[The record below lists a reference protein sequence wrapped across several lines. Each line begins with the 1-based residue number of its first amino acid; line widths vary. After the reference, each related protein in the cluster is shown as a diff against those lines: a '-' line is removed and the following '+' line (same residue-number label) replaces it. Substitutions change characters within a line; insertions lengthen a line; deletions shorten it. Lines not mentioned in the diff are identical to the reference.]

1 MRRCGRGFG
10 IRRAGG
16 TVAIALGVGLAVI
29 CPGLTAGAAPVSPA
43 APGPSTTTT
52 TEAPTTTAPPATTT
66 TTVPATTTAPPT
78 STSSTH
84 PARTTTTPSTT
95 TPHKTSTS
103 SNTPWALIAVI
114 VVLVVAIVLVAL
126 LIRSRRKKGVEAEWH
141 RAVVP
146 ALSDAQLARDAVL
159 SDNAMS
165 GDPTLR
171 GAVDVQVERA
181 AVALERAA
189 RAAPDAQAA
198 GLATEAAGSLR
209 GPGLRR
215 RGRSAAP
222 SGSLRSHRRPV
233 GRGRRGPAGP
243 EFGAERGPVEALH
256 PHRGSLPVPAAPAD
270 RRRPESI
277 GPGGGTHRPPPPMS
291 SGANR
296 R

>member
-1 MRRCGRGFG
+1 MRRCGRGVG
-10 IRRAGG
+10 IRWAGG
-16 TVAIALGVGLAVI
+16 TAAIALVVGLAVM
-29 CPGLTAGAAPVSPA
+29 CPGLIAGAAPVSPA
-43 APGPSTTTT
+43 APGQSTTT

-66 TTVPATTTAPPT
+66 TTTVPVTTTAPPT

-95 TPHKTSTS
+95 TPHTTSTS

-171 GAVDVQVERA
+171 GAVDVQVEKA
-181 AVALERAA
+181 AVALERVA

-209 GPGLRR
+209 GL
-215 RGRSAAP
+215 AFA
-222 SGSLRSHRRPV
+222 
-233 GRGRRGPAGP
+233 
-243 EFGAERGPVEALH
+243 VEADRLLH
-256 PHRGSLPVPAAPAD
+256 QGASAPTGVQLAEAD
-270 RRRPESI
+270 EARRARNSEL
-277 GPGGGTHRPPPPMS
+277 
-291 SGANR
+291 SGALSR
-296 R
+296 LSTRIGAPPRSRGTR

>member
-1 MRRCGRGFG
+1 MRRCGRGVG
-10 IRRAGG
+10 IRWAGG
-16 TVAIALGVGLAVI
+16 TAAIALVVGLAVM
-29 CPGLTAGAAPVSPA
+29 CPGLIAGAAPVSPA
-43 APGPSTTTT
+43 APGQSTTT

-66 TTVPATTTAPPT
+66 TTVPVTTTAPPT

-95 TPHKTSTS
+95 TPHTTSTS

-171 GAVDVQVERA
+171 GAVDVQVEKA
-181 AVALERAA
+181 AVALERVA

-209 GPGLRR
+209 GL
-215 RGRSAAP
+215 AFA
-222 SGSLRSHRRPV
+222 
-233 GRGRRGPAGP
+233 
-243 EFGAERGPVEALH
+243 VEADRLLH
-256 PHRGSLPVPAAPAD
+256 QGASAPTGVQLAEAD
-270 RRRPESI
+270 EARRARNSEL
-277 GPGGGTHRPPPPMS
+277 
-291 SGANR
+291 SGALSR
-296 R
+296 LSTRIGAPPRSRGTR